1 MSEINTEYLEKCI
14 LTLEKSY
21 EMLQKSEEGSI
32 DYELYRNSLVKGFEM
47 TLEQSGKLLKKVLN
61 PYFASKKAV
70 DMLSFKDIFRQ
81 AHKHSLISEEETA
94 RWLKYRDNRNNTAHD
109 YGQAFAEE
117 TLSLI
122 KESLIILNFS
132 NNFKNQYYC

>member
-1 MSEINTEYLEKCI
+1 MSEINTEYLKKCI

-21 EMLQKSEEGSI
+21 EMLLQSEPESI

-122 KESLIILNFS
+122 KDFLIDA
-132 NNFKNQYYC
+132 KNIEKVIVNA